1 MPWLAADDNKGDV
14 LIISHNKEFRDGSAT
29 EKWIMNRGMLRKE
42 NEFGKVGI
50 DEKLYVGR
58 KENTN
63 DDVIE
68 VMNGCICCTVR
79 GDLVEALKRLYAHV
93 KSFDALIETTGMA
106 DPAPVAQTF
115 FVDDDMKAKYRLDGI
130 ITVVD
135 AAHVEAHLD
144 EEKPEAAVNES
155 VEQLTFADR
164 IILNKCDLLLSG
176 NLKTEVLKEQ
186 DCLGVV
192 PSAEK
197 DEASSQVSSGTVN
210 IAGDNEARLVL
221 EERNQKCEPSR
232 ANLPHQL
239 LKGRPKGVVE
249 HLGT

>member
-1 MPWLAADDNKGDV
+1 M
-14 LIISHNKEFRDGSAT
+14 R
-29 EKWIMNRGMLRKE
+29 
-42 NEFGKVGI
+42 
-50 DEKLYVGR
+50 
-58 KENTN
+58 N

-68 VMNGCICCTVR
+68 VMNGCICCMVR
-79 GDLVEALKRLYAHV
+79 GDLVEALKRLHAQV
-93 KSFDALIETTGMA
+93 KSFDAILIETMGMA

-115 FVDDDMKAKYRLDGI
+115 FVDDDMKAMYRLDGI

-144 EEKPEAAVNES
+144 EEKPEGAENES

-164 IILNKCDLLLSG
+164 IILNKCDLLLGG
-176 NLKTEVLKEQ
+176 NLKTEVPKEQ

-210 IAGDNEARLVL
+210 IAGDNDAPLLVL
-221 EERNQKCEPSR
+221 EERIRTVNPH
-232 ANLPHQL
+232 APIFPHQL
-239 LKGRPKGVVE
+239 LKGRPQGVVQ
-249 HLGT
+249 HLGVFARATVGKGT